1 MLAFLMAGFVA
12 GCGSTQNPTTT
23 AAGNPVGPPLG
34 VTVTF
39 GAFGGGSGATNQGIT
54 TVVNGDLGT
63 TAASTLVTGFH
74 DAGPGCTYTETPLN
88 VGTVKGKIYT
98 AAPPP
103 TVGCP
108 SEGTATTSAIAIQ
121 AASDATTAWINLSP
135 ASRP

>member
-39 GAFGGGSGATNQGIT
+39 GAFGGGSGATNQGIK
-54 TVVNGDLGT
+54 TVINGDIGT

-74 DAGPGCTYTETPLN
+74 DAGPGCIYTETGSN
-88 VGTVKGKIYT
+88 MGKVNGNIDT

-103 TVGCP
+103 TIGCP
-108 SEGTATTSAIAIQ
+108 SEGTATTASIANQ
-121 AASDATTAWINLSP
+121 AALDALAAFINLSP
-135 ASRP
+135 ASR